1 MKLYNNVPQA
11 IREGIFCLMT
21 GTLVFAANGITAEAS
36 DGIPE
41 DDSSDNNAAE
51 AVQNSVAD
59 QAAAIIENTDDSL
72 ENVKTEV
79 KVVEN
84 TKSPEELTKDT
95 ENVTVVEE
103 GNTVTTTGE
112 YVEDVYTKETTSTT
126 VVTTPDEKLA
136 EEIKSQVEKQ
146 SNNNT
151 ENSGIE
157 FDSITKKYY
166 ITDNQGNRVSEIEDP
181 EALGGADKFILETKE
196 GSSESKVIA
205 VIGDEEVPL
214 TDAPD
219 EIKEALENENTS
231 YALDNRIE
239 YSLGGTTLTSKQTDL
254 LTKNSIAKDTTFII
268 APSVSCGEKYDIT
281 YVEDGV
287 TKTVTDTELKE
298 LILGSIENIEEK
310 VKKYEPQKEYVTAEA
325 AESEMEEARKNGY
338 ALVTVGY
345 GTETHSE
352 AYASDIIYETEDEA
366 KAAKAALEADGY
378 KIEIVTHP
386 LPEERETGII
396 TNFSGYK
403 VTSEAEYNR
412 IIALKDKEV
421 VDGETIYKETK
432 SDGTT
437 VYYKVNSV
445 DESFTILAVNGTMTQ
460 HQECSYIVGGRY
472 YYYDEHNNIRS
483 STSYGID
490 TSTYVNEMNKILS
503 TEKTA
508 DNTLNWYTGVGE
520 RSEKNKIDITKGGTY
535 YVDGT
540 VGDTFIRIATSEKVT
555 VILTGDKVTMPIVT
569 TKSNYQSNQTGNHQ
583 NDFGGI
589 RPDITFVTGAKEI
602 NVQCENNVGNILA
615 PNSKVTLNSGNFSG
629 TIICNEINGAAEGH
643 WSTFGS
649 KGFLVDSKVVG
660 ATGRTYYTLAG
671 NKTVKNYVVSGIM
684 TDSVLLDKTEYTRSL
699 TMIDS
704 LYEVK
709 FIKYTKES
717 RKGTWTETKTV
728 DIPDTPPSV
737 IVVPPTPPTPPTL
750 EENPPVDP
758 PVDNTVIVRA
768 EDPQVLGATRDLPQV
783 LGARRAR
790 TDDMAQNPLVAS
802 MIILSAA
809 SVALGAL
816 SSLRKRR

>member
-51 AVQNSVAD
+51 STQNSVAD
-59 QAAAIIENTDDSL
+59 QAAAIINNTDENL

-79 KVVEN
+79 TVVET

-157 FDSITKKYY
+157 SRGITKKYY
-166 ITDNQGNRVSEIEDP
+166 ITDNQGNRVSEIKDP

-214 TDAPD
+214 ADAPD
-219 EIKEALENENTS
+219 EIKKALENENTS

-239 YSLGGTTLTSKQTDL
+239 YSLGNTTLTSKQTDL
-254 LTKNSIAKDTTFII
+254 LTKNSIAKDTEFII

-287 TKTVTDTELKE
+287 TKTVTDTDLKE
-298 LILGSIENIEEK
+298 LILGSIENLKEK
-310 VKKYEPQKEYVTAEA
+310 VKKYEPQKEYKTAEA

-338 ALVTVGY
+338 ALVTIGN

-378 KIEIVTHP
+378 EIEIVTHP
-386 LPEERETGII
+386 LPEEKETGII

-403 VTSEAEYNR
+403 VTSEAEYKR

-445 DESFTILAVNGTMTQ
+445 KESFTILAVNGTMTQ

-490 TSTYVNEMNKILS
+490 TSTYVKEMNKILS

-589 RPDITFVTGAKEI
+589 SPDITFVTGAKEI

-649 KGFLVDSKVVG
+649 KGFFVDSKVVG
-660 ATGRTYYTLAG
+660 ANGRKYYTLAG

-684 TDSVLLDKTEYTRSL
+684 TALVPLDKTEYTRSL

-709 FIKYTKES
+709 FSKYTKES

-728 DIPDTPPSV
+728 DIPETPPSV
-737 IVVPPTPPTPPTL
+737 DEVPPTPVTPPVL
-750 EENPPVDP
+750 ENEPPVDP
-758 PVDNTVIVRA
+758 PAENTVIVSEEA
-768 EDPQVLGATRDLPQV
+768 PQVLGAQRDLPQV

-790 TDDMAQNPLVAS
+790 TGDMAQNPMVAS
-802 MIILSAA
+802 VVILSAA
-809 SVALGAL
+809 AVALGAL
-816 SSLRKRR
+816 ASLRKRR